1 MFCYFCQNSKI
12 LLFDAITKARE
23 MYGVVETDRIIYRPV
38 ETHKTAKE
46 DFEKQL
52 RIFSWING

>member
-1 MFCYFCQNSKI
+1 LTMFCYFCQNSKV
-12 LLFDAITKARE
+12 LLFNAIIKACE

-46 DFEKQL
+46 DGEKAAQN
-52 RIFSWING
+52 S